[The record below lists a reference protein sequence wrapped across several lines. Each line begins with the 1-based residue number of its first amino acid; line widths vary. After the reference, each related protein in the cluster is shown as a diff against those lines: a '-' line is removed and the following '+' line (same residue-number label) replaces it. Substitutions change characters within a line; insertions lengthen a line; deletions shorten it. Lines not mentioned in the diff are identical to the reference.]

1 MTKLW
6 WGLLKLWSL
15 ALRLD
20 WKALKQNLFRSWDND
35 MMLIV
40 MLASKCESA
49 LVVKDSAVF
58 APPDSAQAYLDPN
71 IIHCTIIL
79 CTTNTNTYASETS
92 MTRMNFEIHLVSKK
106 RGRGGLIYRQC
117 PMFNPIYLYLSPQ
130 LPFLYHSTIS
140 TAKHFCLYTTL
151 YVHAVE

>member
-1 MTKLW
+1 
-6 WGLLKLWSL
+6 
-15 ALRLD
+15 
-20 WKALKQNLFRSWDND
+20 

-92 MTRMNFEIHLVSKK
+92 VTRMNIEIHLVSKNIAK
-106 RGRGGLIYRQC
+106 IAK
-117 PMFNPIYLYLSPQ
+117 
-130 LPFLYHSTIS
+130 LP
-140 TAKHFCLYTTL
+140 
-151 YVHAVE
+151 